1 MNAQL
6 HPIMATALASAVD
19 VAARLD
25 ENESNK
31 AAYDQ
36 MTKVCHDLTEKV
48 IPNLRAENAGLREE
62 LRRAVGECCNQ
73 YWDDG
78 HAERVQRLYGIDLE
92 MLKVLGNA
100 L

>member
-1 MNAQL
+1 MNDRL

-19 VAARLD
+19 VAA
-25 ENESNK
+25 
-31 AAYDQ
+31 
-36 MTKVCHDLTEKV
+36 
-48 IPNLRAENAGLREE
+48 LRQENAGLREE
-62 LRRAVGECCNQ
+62 LQRAVGECCNQ

-78 HAERVQRLYGIDLE
+78 HADRVSRLYGIDLD